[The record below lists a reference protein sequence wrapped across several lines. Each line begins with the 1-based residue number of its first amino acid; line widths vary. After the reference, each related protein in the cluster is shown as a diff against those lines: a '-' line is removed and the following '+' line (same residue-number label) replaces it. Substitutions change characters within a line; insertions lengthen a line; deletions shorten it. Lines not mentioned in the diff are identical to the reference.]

1 MIVRE
6 QRISKR
12 KNMAFLRTARAIVTD
27 MHFIIPLIVLIIGT
41 ALLVGL
47 H

>member
-1 MIVRE
+1 
-6 QRISKR
+6 
-12 KNMAFLRTARAIVTD
+12 MALLRTMKAIVTD
-27 MHFIIPLIVLIIGT
+27 MHFIIPLVVLIVGA